1 MTAPVQPDQ
10 KKIDAILAHRERLG
24 EAFPRYAVFIV
35 AYAAME
41 RLAQVL
47 KRIPPQIYDLLSEVY
62 IFDDFSPDETYGVTR
77 EFLERSPMD
86 KVSLYRNPRNYGYGG
101 NQKLGYEYALAKG
114 YDYVVL
120 LHGDGQ
126 YAPEY
131 LPDLILPTLEAG
143 AQVVFGSRMMEP
155 GQARRGGMPLYK
167 YLGNRVLTTFENLLL
182 GADLTEFH
190 SGYRLYGARAL
201 KKINFKLNTDDFHFD
216 TQIIIQCLAAGERIV
231 EVPIPTYYGDEI
243 CHVNGM
249 KYAADVVGSVLDYR
263 LHQLGVTRTERYVP
277 VGDGE
282 YAFKDFPLSSHR
294 QVLDEVPAGSRV
306 LDLGCGQGLL
316 AERLVARGCE
326 VTGVDMLAPEMVS
339 PALSGYLRRDLNP
352 PLDLPFGRE
361 FDCILLAD
369 VAEHISRSE
378 SLIADLRRYLKED
391 GRLIVSLPNIA
402 LWVYRLS
409 LAAGRFEYA
418 DRGIMDKSHVRF
430 YTLVTARHLLWSAG
444 FNIVRERFAPIPF
457 QLIITLPRAE
467 KFVLGLTRAYHAL
480 CRVWPRL
487 FAYQMIFT
495 AEIVRL
501 EWDELKKIP
510 VPVETPHPHL
520 GAK

>member
-1 MTAPVQPDQ
+1 MGARFQPDQ

-24 EAFPRYAVFIV
+24 DAFPRYAVFIV

-41 RLAQVL
+41 RLQQVL
-47 KRIPPQIYDLLSEVY
+47 ERIPKEIYDLLTEVY
-62 IFDDFSPDETYGVTR
+62 IFDDFSPDETYAVTR
-77 EFLERSPMD
+77 AYLDRAPMD

-101 NQKLGYEYALAKG
+101 NQKLGYEYALTKG

-131 LPDLILPTLEAG
+131 LPDLILPTLEQD

-155 GQARRGGMPLYK
+155 GQARRGGMPFYK

-182 GADLTEFH
+182 GAELTEYH

-201 KKINFKLNTDDFHFD
+201 RKINFKLNTDDFHFD
-216 TQIIIQCLAAGERIV
+216 TQIIIQCIAAGERIV

-249 KYAADVVGSVLDYR
+249 KYAGDVVLSVLDYR
-263 LHQLGVTRTERYVP
+263 LHQLGVTRKERYFP
-277 VGDGE
+277 VTDGE
-282 YAFKDFPLSSHR
+282 YEFKDFAFSSHR
-294 QVLDEVPAGSRV
+294 QVLEEVPAGSKV
-306 LDLGCGQGLL
+306 LDLGCGKGLL
-316 AERLVARGCE
+316 AERLKAKGCE
-326 VTGVDMLAPEMVS
+326 VTGVDMLAPEKVS
-339 PALSGYLRRDLNP
+339 PAVSRYLQRDLNP

-361 FDCILLAD
+361 FDVVLLAD

-378 SLIADLRRYLKED
+378 ALLADLRKYLKED
-391 GRLIVSLPNIA
+391 GRLVVSLPNIA

-409 LAAGRFEYA
+409 LVAGRFEYT

-430 YTLVTARHLLWSAG
+430 YTLVTARNLLWSAG
-444 FNIVRERFAPIPF
+444 FNITRERFAPIPF
-457 QLIITLPRAE
+457 QLVVTLPRARGL
-467 KFVLGLTRAYHAL
+467 VSGLTRFYHGL
-480 CRVWPRL
+480 CRAWPRM

-495 AEIVRL
+495 AQIVRL
-501 EWDELKKIP
+501 EWDELKKLP
-510 VPVETPHPHL
+510 VTFDTPHPHL
-520 GAK
+520 